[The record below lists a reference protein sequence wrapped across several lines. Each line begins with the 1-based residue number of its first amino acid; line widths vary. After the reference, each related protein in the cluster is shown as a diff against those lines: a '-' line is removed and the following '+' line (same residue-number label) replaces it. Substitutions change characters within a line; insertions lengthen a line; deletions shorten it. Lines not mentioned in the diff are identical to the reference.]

1 MARQAGTSTTRR
13 LRSPR
18 THCYLALDEDWPQL
32 ETATRP
38 LFILHSED
46 SQGGRRFCRVIPGD
60 PVGLAPALAA
70 RIRGAY
76 FDQRAAEQRLR
87 EAAAELTIF
96 DSSALIVTEPE
107 IQSALEDELRAVLPA
122 EWSGGRPK
130 QTDTQRSEL
139 AEIIAATV
147 MDEVFG
153 TIVPASR
160 IGHKEIPDQQTRGVD
175 VIGLEGIEGAVST
188 MVIAEVK
195 GSCEAKSPPA
205 VVDGMAKKLVSVT
218 TDRRQLTQELIWLRD
233 NCKDEYAEVCA
244 RICARY
250 LLRRSTPEIVL
261 APILLRTANT
271 ERPADHGKFAENSA
285 NFDYPVRFISVIVNA
300 EDLFDFAV
308 AVYREARRLAGS

>member
-1 MARQAGTSTTRR
+1 LG
-13 LRSPR
+13 
-18 THCYLALDEDWPQL
+18 
-32 ETATRP
+32 TATHP

-46 SQGGRRFCRVIPGD
+46 SLGRRRFCRVVPDD
-60 PVGLAPALAA
+60 PAGLASTLAA
-70 RIRGAY
+70 RVRGAY
-76 FDQRAAEQRLR
+76 FNQRAAEQRLR
-87 EAAAELTIF
+87 EAAAELALF
-96 DSSALIVTEPE
+96 DSSALTVTEPE
-107 IQSALEDELRAVLPA
+107 IRSALEEELRAVLPA

-139 AEIIAATV
+139 AEIVAATV
-147 MDEVFG
+147 MSEVFG

-160 IGHKEIPDQQTRGVD
+160 IAHKEIPDQQTRGVD
-175 VIGLEGIEGAVST
+175 VIGLEDIEGP
-188 MVIAEVK
+188 VITVVISEVK

-233 NCKDEYAEVCA
+233 YCEDEYAEVCA
-244 RICARY
+244 RICARH

-271 ERPADHGKFAENSA
+271 ERPADHGKFAEDDTDFN
-285 NFDYPVRFISVIVNA
+285 YPIRFISVIVDA

-308 AVYREARRLAGS
+308 TVYREARRLAGHDA